1 MVIIIGNVFQAG
13 GLVLGMKKVGSK
25 EKIYIVDKDYH
36 SLVIGAT
43 RSGKS
48 RHLVIP
54 TICTLGL
61 AGESMIVS
69 DPKGELYQ
77 YTYPFLFRLGYDVYA
92 VDFRNPLKS
101 HEYNFLQPVIDAVDN
116 DDIAAAVEATWDITS
131 ILVGE
136 PKGERIWR
144 DGEASTIAAS
154 IMSVVYDNRIG
165 EFRKYQNMTNVYY
178 FIAKMCRTENK
189 SMPIVRYMKSL
200 DDNHP
205 SKGLI
210 AISEI
215 APEKTRGSFFTAAL
229 TTLRLFTSPTIYAMT
244 RQSCYRPKDLGNG
257 KVAVFIILPDE
268 KTTYYSLASLFVSQ
282 HYEQL
287 VKEADER
294 GGRLKNRVNFILDEF
309 GNFTQISDFSTKLT
323 IAGGRGMRFNLF
335 LQGFSQLEEKYGKEV
350 ARTIR
355 GNCEYWIYL
364 RANDNETAEEISKK
378 LGNYTIVSYSQSSSY
393 GKYSSHNS
401 SQSINLTGRPLLTPD
416 EIGRIKRPYSLVLSN
431 SYPAIMYAP
440 DLSEYSFNKMLGLG
454 DVEHNIKVRD
464 IRESNRKVKKV
475 CMEEIELWGIWN
487 NYDNYDF
494 YY

>member
-1 MVIIIGNVFQAG
+1 MNSALQYG
-13 GLVLGMKKVGSK
+13 GLVLGMKKEGRK
-25 EKIYIVDKDYH
+25 EKIFIVENDFH
-36 SLVIGAT
+36 SLIIGST
-43 RSGKS
+43 RSGKT
-48 RHLVIP
+48 RHIVLP

-61 AGESMIVS
+61 SGESMILS

-77 YTYPFLFRLGYDVYA
+77 YTYPFLKRLGYDVYA

-101 HEYNFLQPVIDAVDN
+101 DEYNFLQPVIDAIDN
-116 DDIAAAVEATWDITS
+116 NDIATAIEATWDITS
-131 ILVGE
+131 TLVGE
-136 PKGERIWR
+136 TKGERIWR
-144 DGEASTIAAS
+144 DGEASIIASS
-154 IMSVVYDNRIG
+154 IMAVVYDNRIS

-178 FIAKMCRTENK
+178 FIAKMCRTINK
-189 SMPIVRYMKSL
+189 TMPIIKYMNDL

-205 SKGLI
+205 AKGLI

-229 TTLRLFTSPTIYAMT
+229 TTLRLFTSPTINAMT
-244 RQSCYRPKDLGNG
+244 CKSTYRPKELGNS

-294 GGRLKNRVNFILDEF
+294 GGRLRNRVNFILDEF

-323 IAGGRGMRFNLF
+323 VAGGRGMRFNLF

-355 GNCEYWIYL
+355 GNCENWLYL

-378 LGNYTIVSYSQSSSY
+378 LGNYTTTSYSQSTSHGRYSNPS
-393 GKYSSHNS
+393 SSHS
-401 SQSINLTGRPLLTPD
+401 MNLTARALLTPE
-416 EIGRIKRPYSLVLSN
+416 EIGRIKRPYTLVVSN
-431 SYPAIMYAP
+431 NFPAIMHAP
-440 DLSEYSFNKMLGLG
+440 DLSQWHFNKMLGLG
-454 DVEHNIKVRD
+454 DKSHNIKVRE
-464 IRESNRKVKKV
+464 IRENNRKAKKV
-475 CMEEIELWGIWN
+475 SMDEIELWGIW
-487 NYDNYDF
+487 DF
-494 YY
+494 MNDF